1 MSNSD
6 CVGWNDRNQ
15 MAAYAGKDASV
26 RLLPGRSRF
35 IRLEIYHWTR
45 HLDQTLRFCPTLD
58 HAKGGRPGK
67 AVCGPNPLLHRE
79 GSEMEYLRI
88 ANWEKYQHYKNRQ
101 PRWVKLYIDT
111 FNRPN
116 WISLDDKSK
125 FLLLICLG
133 IGAICDGKVPKCAKT
148 LQKISNLRRKPD
160 LKPLIDIGFLI
171 DDASTMLDREEKSK
185 KKRRIREEDKKEF
198 NELTEEEIFE
208 LKAMRQYELARSRS
222 LDS

>member
-1 MSNSD
+1 
-6 CVGWNDRNQ
+6 
-15 MAAYAGKDASV
+15 
-26 RLLPGRSRF
+26 
-35 IRLEIYHWTR
+35 
-45 HLDQTLRFCPTLD
+45 
-58 HAKGGRPGK
+58 
-67 AVCGPNPLLHRE
+67 
-79 GSEMEYLRI
+79 MEYLRI

-171 DDASTMLDREEKSK
+171 EDASTMLDREEKSK
-185 KKRRIREEDKKEF
+185 KKRRTREEDKKEF

>member
-1 MSNSD
+1 MSNPD

-35 IRLEIYHWTR
+35 VRLEIYHWTR
-45 HLDQTLRFCPTLD
+45 HLDQILRFCPTLD

-67 AVCGPNPLLHRE
+67 AVCGQNPLLHRR
-79 GSEMEYLRI
+79 GGEMEYLRI
-88 ANWEKYQHYKNRQ
+88 ANWEKYQHYKNRN

-160 LKPLIDIGFLI
+160 LKPLIDIGFLL
-171 DDASTMLDREEKSK
+171 DDASTMLDREEKRK
-185 KKRRIREEDKKEF
+185 KQ
-198 NELTEEEIFE
+198 N
-208 LKAMRQYELARSRS
+208 
-222 LDS
+222 